1 MILIADAGGT
11 KCHWA
16 VAAEGGCEMISTT
29 GINPFTMSSEAT
41 ARVLQEE
48 LLPKLGGREISE
60 IYYYGAGYI
69 AGAATTQQLEQ
80 TVRGLFPAA
89 KVEVGS
95 DMLGAARALCGR
107 ERGVACIL
115 GTGANSALYDGENI
129 EFNVRPLGYILGDEG
144 GGAYIGRMV
153 VADALKGLMPRET
166 VEALYAECKT
176 SYVEIIEN
184 VYRRPSANRYL
195 ASFAPFARRHL
206 DRPEVARCVDRAFEA
221 FAERNLLQ
229 YEGITS
235 MPVHFTGGI
244 AAAFEE
250 RLRIVLERYSIR
262 VGRVEASPIAGMVK
276 YHTERK

>member
-16 VAAEGGCEMISTT
+16 VAAEGGNEIITT
-29 GINPFTMSSEAT
+29 AGINPFTMPAAET

-48 LLPKLGGREISE
+48 LLPKLGDREISE

-69 AGAATTQQLEQ
+69 AGSATTQELEN
-80 TVRGLFPAA
+80 TICSLFPAA
-89 KVEVGS
+89 KVEVRS
-95 DMLGAARALCGR
+95 DMLGAARGLCGH

-129 EFNVRPLGYILGDEG
+129 EVNVRPLGYILGDEG
-144 GGAYIGRMV
+144 SGAYIGRMV
-153 VADALKGLMPRET
+153 VSDALKGLMPGEI
-166 VEALYAECKT
+166 VDALYSENNT

-184 VYRRPSANRYL
+184 VYRRPNANRYL
-195 ASFAPFARRHL
+195 ASFAPFAKRHL
-206 DRPEVARCVDRAFEA
+206 DWPEVARCVDRAFEA

-235 MPVHFTGGI
+235 VPVHFTGGI
-244 AAAFEE
+244 AGAFED
-250 RLRIVLERYSIR
+250 RLRAVLGRYSIT
-262 VGRVEASPIAGMVK
+262 VGRIDASPIEGMVK
-276 YHTERK
+276 YHTVK